1 MNLLIDTHAHLNFKA
16 YKEDGSE
23 VIKRSLKNGVWLIN
37 VGAEWDTSKRA
48 VEYAEKY
55 PKGVFAAV
63 GLHPIH
69 LQKQE
74 IKEKNFEVVTKAEKF
89 DYEKYKTLAQNPNVV
104 AIGEIGLDYYHIEND
119 DQETKLLQKQLF
131 LKQLDLAEELQKPVI
146 IHCRNAYQD
155 IIDILK
161 LKIEN
166 RELTVKGI
174 IHSFLGN
181 YKQARQYREM
191 GFKIAF
197 NGIITFARDYDKV
210 ILDAPLE
217 DILLETDCPYLAPA
231 PYRGQRNE
239 PLYVIE
245 VAKKLAEIKKIP
257 LEEVI
262 NQTTAN
268 AKKVFNLV

>member
-16 YKEDGSE
+16 YKEDGDE
-23 VIKRSLKNGVWLIN
+23 VIKRSLKNDVWLIN

-48 VEYAEKY
+48 VEYVEKY

-63 GLHPIH
+63 GLHPFH
-69 LQKQE
+69 VKDQE
-74 IKEKNFEVVTKAEKF
+74 FSYKKYKELALKEK
-89 DYEKYKTLAQNPNVV
+89 VV

-161 LKIEN
+161 LKIKN

-174 IHSFLGN
+174 IHSFLGD

-191 GFKIAF
+191 GFKITF

-210 ILDAPLE
+210 ILDTPLD
-217 DILLETDCPYLAPA
+217 DILLETDCPYLAPV

-239 PLYVIE
+239 PLYVVE

-257 LEEVI
+257 LEEVV

>member
-16 YKEDGSE
+16 YKEDGDE

-48 VEYAEKY
+48 VEYVEKY

-63 GLHPIH
+63 GLHPFH
-69 LQKQE
+69 VKDQE
-74 IKEKNFEVVTKAEKF
+74 FSYKKYKELALKEK
-89 DYEKYKTLAQNPNVV
+89 VV

-161 LKIEN
+161 LKIKN

-174 IHSFLGN
+174 IHSFLGD

-191 GFKIAF
+191 GFKITF

-210 ILDAPLE
+210 ILDTPLD
-217 DILLETDCPYLAPA
+217 DILLETDCPYLAPV

-239 PLYVIE
+239 PLYVVE

-257 LEEVI
+257 LEEVV

>member
-16 YKEDGSE
+16 YKEDGDE

-48 VEYAEKY
+48 VEYVEKY

-63 GLHPIH
+63 GLHPFH
-69 LQKQE
+69 VKDQE
-74 IKEKNFEVVTKAEKF
+74 FSYKKYKELALKEK
-89 DYEKYKTLAQNPNVV
+89 VV

-119 DQETKLLQKQLF
+119 DQKIKLLQKQLF
-131 LKQLDLAEELQKPVI
+131 LEQLDLAEELKKPVI
-146 IHCRNAYQD
+146 IHCREAHKD
-155 IIDILK
+155 VLEILK
-161 LKIEN
+161 AN
-166 RELTVKGI
+166 SKGVV
-174 IHSFLGN
+174 HSFSGN
-181 YKQARQYREM
+181 YKQARQYREL

-210 ILDAPLE
+210 ILDTPLE
-217 DILLETDCPYLAPA
+217 DILVETDCPYLTPV

-245 VAKKLAEIKKIP
+245 VAKKLAEIKRLS
-257 LEEVI
+257 LEEVV